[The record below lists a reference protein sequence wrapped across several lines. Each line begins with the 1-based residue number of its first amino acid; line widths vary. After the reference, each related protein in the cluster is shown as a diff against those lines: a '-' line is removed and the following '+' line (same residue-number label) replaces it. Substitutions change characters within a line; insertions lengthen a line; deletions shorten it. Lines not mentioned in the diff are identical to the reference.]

1 MAKAVSTRRTGRPV
15 QLKPGMSTVESAKVV
30 ELADGRYRMQ
40 WYVCLPT
47 GRVVHKK
54 IERRAKR
61 KADIRDRARELTEEL
76 LRTGGEWG
84 LAGWKGSS
92 DMGRFVEEVCVRAV
106 EANCFAKPLRPHTQE
121 RYVHDLRL
129 FAERARG
136 MTIAAASRPKALVPI
151 FQLIAREHGTA
162 TARKA
167 STTCSKYVFK
177 RLVTYQVIDH
187 NPLVG
192 IDLELPQVTGKAHG
206 KEHVKGG
213 QSLTAEERKCVVAW
227 LAAWQP
233 EAKASEYKN
242 VAGRYGIA
250 GTQARWELARDV
262 TLVQATCGLRLNE
275 ALSMERRDVE
285 KLDGHMCLTVREE
298 VSKTHKARTVPVT
311 DKRASEAVRRRLK
324 DTVGPEPTSLVFGSP
339 AAPQK
344 PWDRSNAH
352 KTLRKLYD
360 MMADELSIP
369 KLREVSTHS
378 WRDTLNTEWM
388 EQGVPVEIRHEFFG
402 HSKEENVST
411 YTDVT
416 HTRALLDMLDA

>member
-1 MAKAVSTRRTGRPV
+1 
-15 QLKPGMSTVESAKVV
+15 MSTVESAKVV

-92 DMGRFVEEVCVRAV
+92 DMGRFVEEVCVRAIK
-106 EANCFAKPLRPHTQE
+106 ENHFARPLRPHTQE
-121 RYVHDLRL
+121 RYVHDLKL

-136 MTIAAASRPKALVPI
+136 TTIAAASRPKFLVPA
-151 FQLIAREHGTA
+151 FQEIAREHGTA

-192 IDLELPQVTGKAHG
+192 IDLELPQVTGRAHG

-213 QSLTAEERKCVVAW
+213 QSLTATERERVVAW
-227 LAAWQP
+227 LAAWEP
-233 EAKASEYKN
+233 EAEG
-242 VAGRYGIA
+242 VAGRYGVS
-250 GTQARWELARDV
+250 GTRARWELARDV
-262 TLVQATCGLRLNE
+262 SLVQATCGLRLNE
-275 ALSMERRDVE
+275 VLSLERRDVGE
-285 KLDGHMCLTVREE
+285 LDGRTCLTVREE

-311 DKRASEAVRRRLK
+311 DERASEAVRRRLESK
-324 DTVGPEPTSLVFGSP
+324 VDPEPTSLVFGSP
-339 AAPQK
+339 AAPQR

-352 KTLRKLYD
+352 KTLRRLYD
-360 MMADELSIP
+360 MMADELAIP
-369 KLREVSTHS
+369 KLRAVATHS

-388 EQGVPVEIRHEFFG
+388 ERGVPVEIRHEFFG
-402 HSKEENVST
+402 HSKEENVAT

-416 HTRALLDMLDA
+416 HTRALIEMLDGDVRG